1 MSGFSRRNV
10 IGALALVIPPDVETG
25 ADTRLAALI
34 AEYRRLDDRIEAS
47 GNACEA
53 LDRAKGRVANA
64 IINLPAASFVGAA
77 YKLVL
82 WRREAAMSFPNDFDA
97 AHESFTFSAY
107 QDLLRLTG
115 LTAHAHRFDAETA
128 ARMRTY
134 WRSPSSAMHPASTV
148 PSVEP

>member
-1 MSGFSRRNV
+1 M
-10 IGALALVIPPDVETG
+10 
-25 ADTRLAALI
+25 
-34 AEYRRLDDRIEAS
+34 AED
-47 GNACEA
+47 ACEA

-64 IINLPAASFVGAA
+64 IINLPASSFVGAA
-77 YKLVL
+77 YKLIV

-115 LTAHAHRFDAETA
+115 LTAHAHQFDAGTA

-134 WRSPSSAMHPASTV
+134 W
-148 PSVEP
+148 